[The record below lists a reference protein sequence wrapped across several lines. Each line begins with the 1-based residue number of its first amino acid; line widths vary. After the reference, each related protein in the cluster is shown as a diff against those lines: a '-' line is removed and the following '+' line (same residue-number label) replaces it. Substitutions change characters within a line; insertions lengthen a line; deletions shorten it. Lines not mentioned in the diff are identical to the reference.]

1 MSSVRWR
8 FYRSATGRDVVRDEL
23 LDLGVAAR
31 AAVAEA
37 MRRIARSEH
46 FPYEQE
52 HIAGD
57 LHAVRVFLEGC
68 TYRVL
73 YAREGA
79 HDHILLALH
88 TFQKKDRKLPLTA
101 RRLAERRLRDWRS
114 RAT

>member
-1 MSSVRWR
+1 L
-8 FYRSATGRDVVRDEL
+8 TGRDVVREEL
-23 LDLGVAAR
+23 LDLGVHAR
-31 AAVAEA
+31 AAVAET
-37 MRRIARSEH
+37 MKRIARNEH

-57 LHAVRVFLEGC
+57 LHAVRVFLGGR
-68 TYRVL
+68 TYRML

-88 TFQKKDRKLPLTA
+88 VFQKKDRKLPVSA

-114 RAT
+114 RAS